1 MKINLRFRISL
12 FLFLSSF
19 FLSISSAVLFGEPLF
34 SKTTILATQPY
45 SLIKKGRFRKNP
57 KCRKL
62 YKGYLSRARKRK
74 LLKEEYE
81 ISNEQLLLKQI
92 NKLYDEVKNLKGLH
106 EKKCSSKTTKALKE
120 AFNDAVRK
128 LAVELEHKDFNAEVY
143 SYPSLSSVHTYGDVE
158 LEGLQKEDS
167 QGQNKIRLG
176 QMLEDINNTLDRILQ
191 QYHETFTRK
200 DQEKIESTKT
210 PQNFGSPERE
220 SDSEDLDNLDN
231 MDDDN
236 SQMSAEDLEVL
247 EVVANAE
254 MRESFKTLFDVYLTD
269 GNRQFIAEPYVN
281 PGETTR
287 LDGLF
292 SHYYH
297 IWRPN
302 VAEQVLRIHLFF
314 LDATQLDPETGSYP
328 VYSKKTRP
336 VAWKGRK
343 TDYTGSLGK
352 ELSFVVAQF
361 AASK

>member
-1 MKINLRFRISL
+1 MRINLRFRILL
-12 FLFLSSF
+12 FLFLSSI
-19 FLSISSAVLFGEPLF
+19 LYSSTSEVLFGEPLF

-74 LLKEEYE
+74 KLKEDYE
-81 ISNEQLLLKQI
+81 VSNEQSLLIQI
-92 NKLYDEVKNLKGLH
+92 NKLYDEVKKLKTLH
-106 EKKCSSKTTKALKE
+106 EEKCFSKTTKALKE
-120 AFNDAVRK
+120 AFDDAVRK
-128 LAVELEHKDFNAEVY
+128 LAVELEHKDFNAEVHA
-143 SYPSLSSVHTYGDVE
+143 YPSLSSLHTHGDVE
-158 LEGLQKEDS
+158 LEGLQREHS
-167 QGQNKIRLG
+167 QGQHKIWFG
-176 QMLEDINNTLDRILQ
+176 QMLEDIDNTLDRILQ
-191 QYHETFTRK
+191 QYRETFTRK
-200 DQEKIESTKT
+200 DQEKTGSTET
-210 PQNFGSPERE
+210 PQTFESPESE
-220 SDSEDLDNLDN
+220 SGPDDLDNLDS

-236 SQMSAEDLEVL
+236 IQMSREDLEVF

-254 MRESFKTLFDVYLTD
+254 MRESFKTLFDVNLTD
-269 GNRQFIAEPYVN
+269 GKRQFIAEPYVN
-281 PGETTR
+281 PAETTR

-361 AASK
+361 ASGK